1 MKRVTVVGAGLAGCE
16 ATWQLVSKGIGVDLI
31 EMRPHTFTPAHQ
43 TGDFA
48 ELVCS
53 NSLRSNALTNG
64 VGLLKEEMRNFDSLI
79 MKVADEYA
87 LPSGSA
93 LAVDRDGFSQKIT
106 KMITEHPLVN
116 VYHKE
121 LTAIP
126 DGPTIIASG
135 PLTSPALSKVIA
147 DFVNKDFLYFY
158 DAVAPIIIK
167 DSIDFSVAYYKS
179 RYDKGGDDY
188 INLPMD
194 QITFLN
200 FYNELINANTI
211 KLRDF
216 EDEVF
221 FEGCMPI
228 EEMAKRGMKTLLFGP
243 LKPVGLSTDEH
254 RKPYAVVQL
263 RQDNAIASLYNMVG
277 FQTHLTYGEQ
287 QRVFKM
293 IPGLANA
300 EFARLGVMHRNT
312 YLNSP
317 TCLENTYQAKKRKDL
332 YFAGQLTGVE
342 GYVESAASGLLA
354 GINMAM
360 LVLDQETMSLPNTTM
375 IGAMANYITNANPV
389 SFQPMNA
396 NFGIMRLMVDTDK
409 KSRKEAY
416 GQQSLTVLKPYVK
429 RWKDIA

>member
-135 PLTSPALSKVIA
+135 PLTSPALSKAIA

-317 TCLENTYQAKKRKDL
+317 TCLENTY
-332 YFAGQLTGVE
+332 
-342 GYVESAASGLLA
+342 
-354 GINMAM
+354 
-360 LVLDQETMSLPNTTM
+360 
-375 IGAMANYITNANPV
+375 
-389 SFQPMNA
+389 
-396 NFGIMRLMVDTDK
+396 
-409 KSRKEAY
+409 
-416 GQQSLTVLKPYVK
+416 
-429 RWKDIA
+429 

>member
-228 EEMAKRGMKTLLFGP
+228 EEMARRGMKTLLFGP

>member
-1 MKRVTVVGAGLAGCE
+1 
-16 ATWQLVSKGIGVDLI
+16 
-31 EMRPHTFTPAHQ
+31 
-43 TGDFA
+43 
-48 ELVCS
+48 
-53 NSLRSNALTNG
+53 
-64 VGLLKEEMRNFDSLI
+64 
-79 MKVADEYA
+79 
-87 LPSGSA
+87 
-93 LAVDRDGFSQKIT
+93 
-106 KMITEHPLVN
+106 
-116 VYHKE
+116 
-121 LTAIP
+121 
-126 DGPTIIASG
+126 
-135 PLTSPALSKVIA
+135 
-147 DFVNKDFLYFY
+147 
-158 DAVAPIIIK
+158 
-167 DSIDFSVAYYKS
+167 
-179 RYDKGGDDY
+179 
-188 INLPMD
+188 
-194 QITFLN
+194 
-200 FYNELINANTI
+200 
-211 KLRDF
+211 
-216 EDEVF
+216 
-221 FEGCMPI
+221 
-228 EEMAKRGMKTLLFGP
+228 MKTLLFGP

>member
-1 MKRVTVVGAGLAGCE
+1 MT
-16 ATWQLVSKGIGVDLI
+16 GV
-31 EMRPHTFTPAHQ
+31 Q
-43 TGDFA
+43 T
-48 ELVCS
+48 C
-53 NSLRSNALTNG
+53 
-64 VGLLKEEMRNFDSLI
+64 
-79 MKVADEYA
+79 A
-87 LPSGSA
+87 LP
-93 LAVDRDGFSQKIT
+93 I
-106 KMITEHPLVN
+106 
-116 VYHKE
+116 YKE
-121 LTAIP
+121 LTAIS

-135 PLTSPALSKVIA
+135 PLTSPALSKAIA
-147 DFVNKDFLYFY
+147 DFVNRDFLYFY

-211 KLRDF
+211 KLHDF

-228 EEMAKRGMKTLLFGP
+228 EEMARRGMKTLLFGP

-317 TCLENTYQAKKRKDL
+317 TCLEK
-332 YFAGQLTGVE
+332 
-342 GYVESAASGLLA
+342 
-354 GINMAM
+354 
-360 LVLDQETMSLPNTTM
+360 
-375 IGAMANYITNANPV
+375 
-389 SFQPMNA
+389 
-396 NFGIMRLMVDTDK
+396 
-409 KSRKEAY
+409 
-416 GQQSLTVLKPYVK
+416 
-429 RWKDIA
+429 

>member
-188 INLPMD
+188 ITLPMD